1 MENKVEQI
9 KTKKR
14 HFPIPYLERGFGGLG
29 GRGEGVGG
37 LSFPSVLSKTVAS
50 RQSSDQTVG
59 APLL

>member
-1 MENKVEQI
+1 MENEVEQM

-14 HFPIPYLERGFGGLG
+14 HFPILYLERGFGGG
-29 GRGEGVGG
+29 GAGG
-37 LSFPSVLSKTVAS
+37 LSFPSILSKTVAS